1 MKKVISLLAAYFLLN
16 VVNATT
22 LSNGFTSAEATVK
35 IENKGLTLAPN
46 AKTGDVQVVFT
57 AEKAGKASIVVIN
70 AEGKTVL
77 SQSVELTAGKN
88 NINIDKFNDLEEGNY
103 TVSLTT
109 DAGNFSSPFL
119 LWK

>member
-16 VVNATT
+16 VANATT
-22 LSNGFTSAEATVK
+22 ISNAVTVEEPTVK

-57 AEKAGKASIVVIN
+57 AAKAGNATVAVIN

-77 SQSVELTAGKN
+77 TKSVELTAGKN
-88 NINIDKFNDLEEGNY
+88 NINVDKFNELEEGNY
-103 TVSLTT
+103 TISLTT
-109 DAGNFSSPFL
+109 NAGNFSSPFL